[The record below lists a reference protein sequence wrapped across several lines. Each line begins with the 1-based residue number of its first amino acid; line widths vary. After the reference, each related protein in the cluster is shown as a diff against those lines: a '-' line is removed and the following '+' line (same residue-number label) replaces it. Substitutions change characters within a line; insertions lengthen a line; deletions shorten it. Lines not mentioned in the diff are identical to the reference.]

1 MNQEAVFSF
10 VVCFGVLFRLFKVN
24 PLELISKKQE
34 LLLEFSEL
42 LTDSEKLRALND
54 PHSKKPPRWCGI
66 TVHFTVNCP
75 FRCAYCYI
83 EDMGF
88 SFNDPRPYSLSGKEL
103 AYALLSNPTFLL
115 GRTGTLLAI
124 GAVSEPFIFFNE
136 ALDKISWLARLG
148 NPIQF
153 STKQYISS
161 SLAQKLANISL
172 EYNAPISPLITIITL
187 QNYDALE
194 KYAPPPEKRFDSIKN
209 LRDAGLR
216 PVLFLRPII
225 PGVNLNEIEKIV
237 RKAKD
242 SGAVG
247 VVVGGFRVTTKILER
262 LESEG
267 INTREIKA
275 RLKKID
281 DVQRNVPL
289 PEKKNILR
297 QIRVVGLIPWAS
309 ACCANSWNA
318 NVPCPS
324 ACFISGPCT
333 KCPNMC
339 SYPNDCPDAKL
350 VEDALLKLGVKVR
363 VHGSKVKLLNYPF
376 KGVEMLVRNIS
387 RRPVIPAHRSR

>member
-1 MNQEAVFSF
+1 M
-10 VVCFGVLFRLFKVN
+10 
-24 PLELISKKQE
+24 
-34 LLLEFSEL
+34 
-42 LTDSEKLRALND
+42 
-54 PHSKKPPRWCGI
+54 
-66 TVHFTVNCP
+66 
-75 FRCAYCYI
+75 
-83 EDMGF
+83 
-88 SFNDPRPYSLSGKEL
+88 
-103 AYALLSNPTFLL
+103 
-115 GRTGTLLAI
+115 
-124 GAVSEPFIFFNE
+124 
-136 ALDKISWLARLG
+136 
-148 NPIQF
+148 
-153 STKQYISS
+153 
-161 SLAQKLANISL
+161 
-172 EYNAPISPLITIITL
+172 

-350 VEDALLKLGVKVR
+350 VENALLKLGVKVR